1 LKSTVHYFFVYIISG
16 EPMHTILKGK
26 LKEVTIGIDR
36 PFIMIGEKINPTGR
50 KKLASALA
58 EGNLN
63 HIRQL
68 AESQVAWGAEVLD
81 INVGVP
87 GLDEADVVKKLVEL
101 LASVVDVPFCL
112 DSANPAVLAAGLAA
126 APGKPL
132 VNSVSGEEKKLE
144 TVLPLVKDRGAA
156 VIGLTMDDNG
166 IPKTPEERLAVAEKI
181 LERAGRLGIP
191 TEDVII
197 DPLVLTVGSDSKAA
211 LVTLQTVDLLR
222 KEFGVNIN
230 LGASNV
236 SFGLPERPTVNAAF
250 LTLAIQNGA
259 TCAITDPAKLGQT
272 VKAVDL
278 LMGRDDNS
286 MRYLKYFRA
295 VEGLRAKEAEQPG

>member
-1 LKSTVHYFFVYIISG
+1 
-16 EPMHTILKGK
+16 MHTILKGK
-26 LKEVTIGIDR
+26 LKEVIIGIDR
-36 PFIMIGEKINPTGR
+36 PFVMIGEKINPTGR
-50 KKLASALA
+50 KKLAAALS
-58 EGNLN
+58 EGDLEYV
-63 HIRQL
+63 RQL

-87 GLDEADVVKKLVEL
+87 GLDEVSVVKKLVEL
-101 LASVVDVPFCL
+101 VASIVDVPFCL
-112 DSANPAVLAAGLAA
+112 DSANPDVLAAGLAA

-144 TVLPLVKDRGAA
+144 SVLPLVKDRGAA

-181 LERAGRLGIP
+181 LERAVRLGIP
-191 TEDVII
+191 SEDVII
-197 DPLVLTVGSDSKAA
+197 DPLVLTVGSDSRAA
-211 LVTLQTVDLLR
+211 FITLQTVELLR

-236 SFGLPERPTVNAAF
+236 SFGLPERPTINATF
-250 LTLAIQNGA
+250 LALAIQMGA
-259 TCAITDPAKLGQT
+259 TCSITDPAKLGQG

-278 LMGRDDNS
+278 LLGRDENS
-286 MRYLKYFRA
+286 IRYLKYFRA
-295 VEGLRAKEAEQPG
+295 AEVLRAKEAGQSG

>member
-1 LKSTVHYFFVYIISG
+1 
-16 EPMHTILKGK
+16 MHTILKSAT
-26 LKEVTIGIDR
+26 KEVLIGIDR
-36 PFIMIGEKINPTGR
+36 PFVMIGERINPTGR
-50 KKLASALA
+50 KKLAAALS
-58 EGNLN
+58 EGNLDYV
-63 HIRQL
+63 RQL
-68 AESQVAWGAEVLD
+68 AESQVAWGADVLD

-87 GLDEADVVKKLVEL
+87 GIDEIAVVKQVVEL
-101 LASVVDVPFCL
+101 VASVVDVPLCL
-112 DSANPAVLAAGLAA
+112 DSANPDVLAAGLAA

-132 VNSVSGEEKKLE
+132 VNSVSGEEKKLA
-144 TVLPLVKDRGAA
+144 TVLPLVKERGAA

-181 LERAGRLGIP
+181 LERAARLGIP
-191 TEDVII
+191 SEDVII

-222 KEFGVNIN
+222 KNFGVNIN

-236 SFGLPERPTVNAAF
+236 SFGLPDRPTVNAGF
-250 LTLAIQNGA
+250 LTLGIQMGA

-272 VKAVDL
+272 IKAADL
-278 LMGRDDNS
+278 LLGRDDNS

-295 VEGLRAKEAEQPG
+295 AEKLREAEAEKAA